1 MSYSFKH
8 FVRKLKFGIQ
18 LDLAICYATAPGNYA
33 VRAQNGSH
41 FIRFFGEFLRKGASI
56 DDIMKRVT
64 MKICNRSFSINH
76 EQEVLTVKIAPQIE
90 STLRKNL
97 IF

>member
-1 MSYSFKH
+1 M
-8 FVRKLKFGIQ
+8 V
-18 LDLAICYATAPGNYA
+18 ICYATAPGNLA
-33 VRAQNGSH
+33 VRGQDGSH
-41 FIRFFGEFLRKGASI
+41 FIKFFGELLRKGASI

-64 MKICNRSFSINH
+64 AKICNKSFRVRNLSVHDEDFQI
-76 EQEVLTVKIAPQIE
+76 KIAPQIE

>member
-1 MSYSFKH
+1 M
-8 FVRKLKFGIQ
+8 V
-18 LDLAICYATAPGNYA
+18 ICYATAPGNLA
-33 VRAQNGSH
+33 VRGPNGSQ
-41 FIRFFGEFLRKGASI
+41 FIKFFGELLRKGASI

-64 MKICNRSFSINH
+64 AKICYKSY
-76 EQEVLTVKIAPQIE
+76 TVRHDGEIKIKIAPQIE

>member
-1 MSYSFKH
+1 M
-8 FVRKLKFGIQ
+8 V
-18 LDLAICYATAPGNYA
+18 ICYATAPGNYA
-33 VRAQNGSH
+33 VRDRFGSH
-41 FIRFFGEFLRKGASI
+41 FIKLFGELLRKGASI

-64 MKICNRSFSINH
+64 AKICNQPFKIKHDGDNISVR
-76 EQEVLTVKIAPQIE
+76 IAPQIE